1 MTAADST
8 RKYRLAD
15 LASLGMASASL
26 LGSAL
31 VYGRLPERFPIHFDL
46 HGHVDGFAPRAVGAF
61 LMPVVALVTWA
72 FVRSVPRFLSGEAR
86 VRALASPLPLVSALI
101 SFLFAGLHF
110 VMLEVALAEG
120 TRAGSGLGLVL
131 ALFSLG
137 LGLVLPRLRRNGY
150 AGIRTPYSLA
160 SDENWQKTHR
170 LGGMLFVGA
179 GLVGLVAVPFGSV
192 AIAVG
197 ALVAASLASA
207 VYSFTLGK
215 NVAR

>member
-8 RKYRLAD
+8 RKNRLAD
-15 LASLGMASASL
+15 LASFGMAGASL

-31 VYGRLPERFPIHFDL
+31 VYGRLPARFPIHFDL
-46 HGHVDGFAPRAVGAF
+46 HGEVDGYAPRAVGAF
-61 LMPVVALVTWA
+61 VMPVVALVTWA
-72 FVRSVPRFLSGEAR
+72 LLRSVPRFLSGEAR
-86 VRALASPLPLVSALI
+86 VRALASPLPLVNALVG
-101 SFLFAGLHF
+101 FLFAGLHF
-110 VMLEVALAEG
+110 VMLDVALSEG

-131 ALFSLG
+131 ALFSIG

-179 GLVGLVAVPFGSV
+179 GLVGLVAVPFGSIAV
-192 AIAVG
+192 AVG

-207 VYSFTLGK
+207 IYSFTLGK
-215 NVAR
+215 TASR